1 MPCPASLLQNYVR
14 TMRIRKNA
22 VITAVGGYV
31 PDTVLSNHDL
41 EKMVDTNHEWI
52 VARTGIKER
61 RIVNDPAIATSD
73 MATYALKRLMEDGN
87 VDPDEIDCVI
97 VSTSTPDYVMVSTG
111 SMVCEKAGLKN
122 AWGIDTNAA
131 CSGFLY
137 ALTLGASMIES
148 GRCKKVIVIGADKNS
163 SIVNYTDRNTCI
175 LFGDGAG
182 AVLLEQTEEP
192 VGLMDSFF
200 RTDGTGKENLIVTA
214 GGSKFPAS
222 QATLDERL
230 HYVRQDGRVVFK
242 AAIQGMTDT
251 CNEVLRSN
259 DLVSAQIDYLIPHQ
273 ANLRIIQSVGDY
285 LGLSAGQVKV
295 NIDRYGNT
303 TAATIPLCLW
313 DFKDDFKY
321 GDKMILTAFG
331 AGFSWGATYLKW
343 GQLRQSK
350 KD

>member
-1 MPCPASLLQNYVR
+1 MR
-14 TMRIRKNA
+14 TRYNA
-22 VITAVGGYV
+22 VITALGGYV
-31 PDTVLSNHDL
+31 PDTILTNHDL
-41 EKMVDTNHEWI
+41 EEMVDTNSEWI
-52 VARTGIKER
+52 VSRTGIKER
-61 RIVNDPAIATSD
+61 RIVKDPNIATSD
-73 MATYALKRLMEDGN
+73 MATLALQRLMEDGN
-87 VDPDEIDCVI
+87 VQPDEIDCVI

-148 GRCKKVIVIGADKNS
+148 GRSKKVVVIGADKNS

-182 AVLLEQTEEP
+182 AVLLEKTEEEF
-192 VGLMDSFF
+192 GLMDSFF
-200 RTDGTGKENLIVTA
+200 RTDGSGKENLIVTA
-214 GGSKFPAS
+214 GGSKNPAS
-222 QATLDERL
+222 QETLDQKL

-251 CNEVLRSN
+251 CNEILKANHLQS
-259 DLVSAQIDYLIPHQ
+259 SQIDHLVPHQ
-273 ANLRIIQSVGDY
+273 ANLRIIQAVGDN
-285 LGLSAGQVKV
+285 LGLSAEQVKI

-313 DFKDDFKY
+313 DYQKDFKA
-321 GDKMILTAFG
+321 GDNMILTAFG

-343 GQLRQSK
+343 GKLRNKTSENEY
-350 KD
+350 